1 MRPLTVLDV
10 TLRDG
15 GQAPGYVF
23 SREAKIRLARLL
35 VDSGVR
41 RIEAGVPCM
50 GREEQEDIR
59 AVKEA
64 CPTALVST
72 WNRARRSDI
81 ESACDCGADLAHI
94 CMPVSDLHIRKKL
107 GMEPEEALDGY
118 LECAARAR
126 ARGLAVSAGFE
137 DASRADA
144 GFMLRLARALTT
156 EGVCRIRISDTVG
169 VLTPLRT
176 TALVRLL
183 VPVVPELEIH
193 AHNDLGMAEANSL
206 CAVMA
211 GAGCVNTT
219 LSGIG
224 ERAGNCGL
232 SRFARLAARS
242 GLFALDVDEN
252 DAARAERE
260 AAPLLRRDN
269 GIFKAK
275 LRGLR
280 CALPVAGGKW
290 NTHRSTL

>member
-1 MRPLTVLDV
+1 VLDV

-15 GQAPGYVF
+15 GQAPGRVF
-23 SREAKIRLARLL
+23 SRETKVRLARLL
-35 VDSGVR
+35 VAAGVR
-41 RIEAGVPCM
+41 RLEAGIPCM

-72 WNRARRSDI
+72 WNRARRADI
-81 ESACDCGADLAHI
+81 ESARDCGADIAHI
-94 CMPVSDLHIRKKL
+94 CMPVSELHIRKKL
-107 GMEPEEALDGY
+107 RLTPEEALGGY
-118 LECAARAR
+118 LECAAWAR
-126 ARGLAVSAGFE
+126 SRGITVSAGFE

-144 GFMLRLARALTT
+144 DFMLRVARALAA
-156 EGVCRIRISDTVG
+156 EGVSRIRISDTVG

-183 VPVVPELEIH
+183 APVVPELEIH

-211 GAGCVNTT
+211 GADCVNTT

-232 SRFARLAARS
+232 ARFVRLAARS
-242 GLFALDVDEN
+242 GLFALDVDEEG
-252 DAARAERE
+252 AVRAECD

-269 GIFKAK
+269 AVFKAQP
-275 LRGLR
+275 RPYG
-280 CALPVAGGKW
+280 CAEAAAEKTW
-290 NTHRSTL
+290 NTHPSP